1 MPKTIE
7 SYHIFYKTS
16 AQYIAQWRKLQG
28 LNEKTDIDNSLMER
42 FEREIWGKV
51 PHLEEKSGE
60 SKVVNPTPLINITED
75 LKQCARIEYGLDL
88 ADKDLQ
94 VFGKFDSNL
103 LAGSIKVRPAV
114 LIIYDA
120 IASGK
125 LKGGE
130 TIIEATSGNFGIAL
144 GQIGRL
150 GLDVVTLVSRKLQ
163 EGVFEELRNERTR
176 IINLDMDICPAPGMK
191 GNPNLLAAKAT
202 ASNIRSQLI
211 EIGFDP
217 SIFDKSRSEVEE
229 LLASQDII
237 NLAKLL
243 GRIYGCFCPE
253 QYDNELNIE
262 VHRTV
267 TAAEIDQQLIE
278 QGYSLAEF
286 KVVCTFGTGGTSG
299 GLSRYLMDKY
309 GKKSLH
315 VIFPLSNQDVAGI
328 RTKGKAA
335 GLKFYEPE
343 RYAGQHEV
351 DFEQAKPLLKFFV
364 DKGYDIGESSALAL
378 YAVMQMANFGGE
390 GGRKFVVMV
399 ADGIQ
404 KYRRSIEM
412 MQEVREDRLEVP
424 LQEAVS
430 NIGNYNRVLWIHTM
444 YTPRKEGIELI
455 ANSLGVNESKIS
467 VPKASEVER
476 LLATQKIPEELDSA
490 LGGEGNNGKA
500 LLVCMMGNTSLRVA
514 EVLAEKGIVAQS
526 LTGGISALSQDKGKQ
541 ISELVRIATE

>member
-1 MPKTIE
+1 MD
-7 SYHIFYKTS
+7 
-16 AQYIAQWRKLQG
+16 G
-28 LNEKTDIDNSLMER
+28 SLMEH
-42 FEREIWGKV
+42 FEREIWSKV
-51 PHLEEKSGE
+51 PHLEEESGE
-60 SKVVNPTPLINITED
+60 LRVVNPTPLIDITED
-75 LKQCARIEYGLDL
+75 LKECARVEYGLDL
-88 ADKDLQ
+88 ADNDLQ

-114 LIIYDA
+114 RIIYDA
-120 IASGK
+120 IKSGK
-125 LKGGE
+125 LKSGQ

-144 GQIGRL
+144 GQIARL

-176 IINLDMDICPAPGMK
+176 ILNLDMDICPAPGMK
-191 GNPNLLAAKAT
+191 VNPNLLAAKAT

-217 SIFDKSRSEVEE
+217 AVFDKSRSEVEE

-243 GRIYGCFCPE
+243 ARIYGCFCPE

-262 VHRTV
+262 IHRTV
-267 TAAEIDQQLIE
+267 TATEIDQQLTE
-278 QGYSLAEF
+278 QGHSLDEF

-335 GLKFYEPE
+335 GLRFYEPE
-343 RYAGQHEV
+343 RYSGQHEV
-351 DFEQAKPLLKFFV
+351 DFGQAKHLLKFFV

-378 YAVMQMANFGGE
+378 YAVMQMANFGG
-390 GGRKFVVMV
+390 GGKFVVII

-404 KYRRSIEM
+404 KYIRAIEK
-412 MQEVREDRLEVP
+412 MQEDSREDRLEVP
-424 LQEAVS
+424 LKEAVS
-430 NIGNYNRVLWIHTM
+430 NIGNYNRVIWIHPM

-455 ANSLGVNESKIS
+455 ANSLGVDESKIS
-467 VPKASEVER
+467 VPKASDVEQ
-476 LLATQKIPEELDSA
+476 LLATQNIPEQLDNA
-490 LGGEGNNGKA
+490 LGGEEGRDNAKS
-500 LLVCMMGNTSLRVA
+500 LLVCMMGNTSLKVA
-514 EVLAEKGIVAQS
+514 QVLAEKGIVAQS
-526 LTGGISALSQDKGKQ
+526 LTGGISALSQEKGKP